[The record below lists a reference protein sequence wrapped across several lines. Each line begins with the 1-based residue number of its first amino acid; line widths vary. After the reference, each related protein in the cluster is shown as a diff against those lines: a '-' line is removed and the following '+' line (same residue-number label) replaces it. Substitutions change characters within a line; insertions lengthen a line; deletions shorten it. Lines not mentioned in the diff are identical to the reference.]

1 MIFFY
6 AFRFYFKGGSKMTPV
21 QWPYL
26 LITIKLS
33 CGVTPV
39 RSRITK
45 CPDVKEDLTS
55 FLLYYLT
62 CPSFPVSRYAW
73 CNSFCPPWFQY
84 RLSVIHS
91 QFLVYLIFKYFVLLT
106 AGERRWFKRISF
118 YSSAQVIQG
127 PNEKPPKNIEIE
139 RFIESNHPEVFLKML
154 N

>member
-1 MIFFY
+1 MMYRVFAFRESDSLTRANARNVRFETLCSVKFTLSTQLLKPKDFFY

-45 CPDVKEDLTS
+45 CPDVKEDWTS

-62 CPSFPVSRYAW
+62 CPSFPAPR
-73 CNSFCPPWFQY
+73 
-84 RLSVIHS
+84 
-91 QFLVYLIFKYFVLLT
+91 
-106 AGERRWFKRISF
+106 
-118 YSSAQVIQG
+118 
-127 PNEKPPKNIEIE
+127 
-139 RFIESNHPEVFLKML
+139 
-154 N
+154 